1 MRCVLIF
8 TLYPIIFVAMLTL
21 LLTFK
26 EVGKKPI
33 NTVHHV
39 ACGHNFGRFALWSP
53 NQTKTSLEHCTNV
66 VDQHKYDVI
75 SAFHV
80 ILLCHQIQ
88 YFKNVNV
95 TLSHG
100 DSVMVI
106 LVMY

>member
-80 ILLCHQIQ
+80 MLLCHQIQ